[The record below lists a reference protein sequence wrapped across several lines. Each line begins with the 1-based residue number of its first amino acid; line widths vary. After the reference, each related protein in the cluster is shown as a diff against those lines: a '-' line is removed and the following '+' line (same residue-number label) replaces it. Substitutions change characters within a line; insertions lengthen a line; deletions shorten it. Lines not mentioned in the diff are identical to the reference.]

1 MAELNSNPNL
11 EPTLDE
17 LWQHRAELE
26 QPRLKPRVRLERLA
40 RELRACLGSLQRAE
54 LSMMF
59 LNATTEEYFC
69 GRSSLG
75 RSERAAAQVIFVANR
90 DQMQLVAKFFQPEAE
105 QIAVV
110 SPDADILRIGEG
122 WTL

>member
-1 MAELNSNPNL
+1 MAEVNSKPNL

-17 LWQHRAELE
+17 LWQHRAEL
-26 QPRLKPRVRLERLA
+26 QHPQLKPRVRLERLA

-69 GRSSLG
+69 GRTSLG

-90 DQMQLVAKFFQPEAE
+90 DQMPLVAKFFQPESSE
-105 QIAVV
+105 VV
-110 SPDADILRIGEG
+110 SVTPESKVLRIGEG

>member
-1 MAELNSNPNL
+1 MAESNSKPNL
-11 EPTLDE
+11 TPTLDE
-17 LWQHRAELE
+17 LWLHRAELHHR
-26 QPRLKPRVRLERLA
+26 PLKPRVRLERLA
-40 RELRACLGSLQRAE
+40 RELRASLGSLQRAE

-69 GRSSLG
+69 GRTSLG
-75 RSERAAAQVIFVANR
+75 RSERVAAQIIFVANR
-90 DQMQLVAKFFQPEAE
+90 DQMELVAKFFQPEAE
-105 QIAVV
+105 DIAVV